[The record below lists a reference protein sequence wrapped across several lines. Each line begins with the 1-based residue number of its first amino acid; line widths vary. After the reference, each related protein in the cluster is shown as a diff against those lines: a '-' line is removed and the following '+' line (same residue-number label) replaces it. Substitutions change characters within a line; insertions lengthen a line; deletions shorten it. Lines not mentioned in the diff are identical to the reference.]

1 MKPARKAFLFPVS
14 MTDAVPASDLPK
26 PSAQGL
32 KSAMILTAT
41 VLVRIDEEIAKTSA
55 TLTVGIASETEN
67 GTERETV
74 IVIGPEIVA
83 RETTIP
89 EMTVATRTR
98 IATEMTD
105 AKDGAAGAE
114 AGADAANVI
123 GAETAIGEIV
133 TGIGTGT
140 VAPDESAALMIGVTE
155 ESAVAVDREGEA
167 EVRVSNAGTL
177 QL

>member
-1 MKPARKAFLFPVS
+1 
-14 MTDAVPASDLPK
+14 MT
-26 PSAQGL
+26 
-32 KSAMILTAT
+32 
-41 VLVRIDEEIAKTSA
+41 
-55 TLTVGIASETEN
+55 GIASETEN

-74 IVIGPEIVA
+74 IVIEHGIVA
-83 RETTIP
+83 REIMIP

-105 AKDGAAGAE
+105 ARDGAAEAE
-114 AGADAANVI
+114 VGADAANVI
-123 GAETAIGEIV
+123 GAETAIGEIG

-140 VAPDESAALMIGVTE
+140 AEPDESAALMIGARE